1 MSSSARR
8 VLADCH
14 VALEMLQAEEHP
26 ERWRVTWVSMLTLLR
41 GVGNVLLTVDCKTI
55 EQKQVCEQF
64 FRAWHTDAE
73 HAVFQQF
80 IMNGRS
86 VALHDYA
93 PDLDNTDGP
102 GFSFEDVARD
112 EEIKFQF
119 DEFDP
124 SVHKVKS
131 EYRKGTDARE
141 IARDA
146 IDWWEVQ
153 LDAFDQESGKQ
164 REALQLNEPVGK
176 AR

>member
-1 MSSSARR
+1 MTSAARR

-14 VALEMLQAEEHP
+14 IALEMLETEEHP

-41 GVGNVLLTVDCKTI
+41 GVGNVLLTVDCKSI
-55 EQKQVCEQF
+55 EQKQVCDHF
-64 FRAWHTDAE
+64 FRSWHSDPE

-93 PDLDNTDGP
+93 PDLDTPEGSS
-102 GFSFEDVARD
+102 FSFEDVASD
-112 EEIKFQF
+112 DEIKFQF
-119 DEFDP
+119 DDFDP

-131 EYRKGTDARE
+131 EYRQGSDARE

-146 IDWWEVQ
+146 IEWWEAQ
-153 LDAFDQESGKQ
+153 LDAFDLENQSDQTVRLRVSKI
-164 REALQLNEPVGK
+164 RD
-176 AR
+176 R